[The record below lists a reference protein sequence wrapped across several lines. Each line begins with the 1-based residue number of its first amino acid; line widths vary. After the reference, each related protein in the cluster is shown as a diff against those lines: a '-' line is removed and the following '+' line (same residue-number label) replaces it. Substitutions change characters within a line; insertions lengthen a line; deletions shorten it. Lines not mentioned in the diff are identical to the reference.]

1 MFLIAALTAMATL
14 WLDSSVFFIWVHT
27 ALECSCFC
35 LECLH
40 LIDVL
45 CNFLWPIG
53 KHQGLAVSDRP
64 AVNDRTTVSDRIPVT
79 DCPSY
84 AWGTGHLPA
93 TLRSGRLHPM
103 CWSLFCHSTEKPAI
117 SNQEAICTTIF
128 CFLVPNMN
136 RHCLTNT
143 SSAEVRVKYI
153 WFSSV
158 ALLLPKFTINF
169 IIKENLENFVYS
181 ANLSG
186 IVNFMFS
193 QWTASK
199 ETKGGKSNIIPT

>member
-14 WLDSSVFFIWVHT
+14 WLDSSLFFICVHT
-27 ALECSCFC
+27 ALECYCFC

-84 AWGTGHLPA
+84 A
-93 TLRSGRLHPM
+93 
-103 CWSLFCHSTEKPAI
+103 
-117 SNQEAICTTIF
+117 
-128 CFLVPNMN
+128 
-136 RHCLTNT
+136 
-143 SSAEVRVKYI
+143 
-153 WFSSV
+153 
-158 ALLLPKFTINF
+158 
-169 IIKENLENFVYS
+169 
-181 ANLSG
+181 
-186 IVNFMFS
+186 
-193 QWTASK
+193 
-199 ETKGGKSNIIPT
+199 